1 MTSDTSSPGTDFALL
16 GHPASY
22 EHLSDIFVHSRPDFD
37 REKMTKYKATLEKIF
52 EWTPSYAAK
61 DPLLLNLPGG
71 RQVSGRLVFCTFLPE
86 TIHSPRK
93 MLSTYQK
100 IRAGCRVAKD
110 LGAKVIGL
118 GGFTSIVGG
127 TQGEKEAQ
135 ELQVAVTSGNSLT
148 AALAIAQLNTLLER
162 LDWDLDARTVAVL
175 GASGDIGR
183 ACALDLAT
191 RARRI
196 ILIARNKAR
205 LEELR
210 NEMSPDVE
218 VYIST
223 DVQDA
228 TTASI
233 IVAATSAAQPILAE
247 TDLRPATIVCD
258 VGYPKNLSYAPNP
271 RSDVLAI
278 SGGLAQMPF
287 ELDITYYTRLPASDI
302 MYGCFSEAMILA
314 LAGRYESYSIG
325 QGRITQEKMDNIL
338 SLAHAHGFRPA
349 PLYRGKNLVTS
360 ETLSTFLEHD
370 RGPIHRGRSV
380 NYQPKEVW

>member
-1 MTSDTSSPGTDFALL
+1 MTADTSSPGIDFALL

-22 EHLSDIFVHSRPDFD
+22 EHLGDIFVHSRPDFN

-61 DPLLLNLPGG
+61 DPLLINLPGG
-71 RQVSGRLVFCTFLPE
+71 RQVAGRLVFCTFLPE

-100 IRAGCRVAKD
+100 IHAGCRVAKD

-148 AALAIAQLNTLLER
+148 AALAIAQLNMLLER
-162 LDWDLDARTVAVL
+162 LDWDLNDRTVAVL

-210 NEMSPDVE
+210 NGMPASVE
-218 VYIST
+218 VYFST

-228 TTASI
+228 IAASI
-233 IVAATSAAQPILAE
+233 IITATSAAQPILAE

-271 RSDVLAI
+271 RPDVLAI

-287 ELDITYYTRLPASDI
+287 ELDITYYTRLPASNI

-314 LAGRYESYSIG
+314 LAGRYESYSTG

-338 SLAHAHGFRPA
+338 ALAHAHGFRPA
-349 PLYRGKNLVTS
+349 PLYRGKNLVTG
-360 ETLSTFLEHD
+360 ETLSTFLEYS
-370 RGPIHRGRSV
+370 RGPLYRAPSV
-380 NYQPKEVW
+380 NFQPKEVW

>member
-1 MTSDTSSPGTDFALL
+1 MSSDTQSLSIDFALL

-22 EHLSDIFVHSRPDFD
+22 DHLGDIFVHSRPDFN

-61 DPLLLNLPGG
+61 DPLVIHQPNG
-71 RQVSGRLVFCTFLPE
+71 QQISGRLIFCTFLPE

-93 MLSTYQK
+93 MLATYQK
-100 IRAGCRVAKD
+100 IRDGCRVAKD

-148 AALAIAQLNTLLER
+148 AALALAQLNILLSR
-162 LDWDLDARTVAVL
+162 LQWDLSDRTVAVL

-183 ACALDLAT
+183 ACALALAPRT
-191 RARRI
+191 RRM
-196 ILIARNKAR
+196 LLVARNKAK

-210 NEMSPDVE
+210 DEMPANVE
-218 VYIST
+218 IHIST
-223 DVQDA
+223 EVQD
-228 TTASI
+228 TTQASI

-247 TDLRPATIVCD
+247 TDLQPGTIVCD

-278 SGGLAQMPF
+278 SGGLAEMPF
-287 ELDITYYTRLPASDI
+287 AFDIAYYTRLPAPTI

-325 QGRITQEKMDNIL
+325 QGCITQEKMENIL
-338 SLAHAHGFRPA
+338 ALALAHGFRPA
-349 PLYRGKNLVTS
+349 PLYRGKNLVTD
-360 ETLSTFLEHD
+360 ETLSTFLQE
-370 RGPIHRGRSV
+370 S
-380 NYQPKEVW
+380 YQLKEVQR